1 MWFYFQLVP
10 KILPSTIFIMI
21 RLISALAADTAQPP
35 SFISHY
41 SKALLSAFWSE
52 SLKKD
57 PLESFVYFSASTVP
71 TYLEYISEFAK
82 VVKRGTKTFE

>member
-1 MWFYFQLVP
+1 
-10 KILPSTIFIMI
+10 MI

-57 PLESFVYFSASTVP
+57 PLESFVYFSASTYLH
-71 TYLEYISEFAK
+71 TFLEYISEFAK
-82 VVKRGTKTFE
+82 VVKRGTYTFEYLIHFCF